1 MLVLAMILQN
11 FDVTLDD
18 PKYKPVVKQA
28 LTIKPDD
35 LYIRVTPR
43 KSMDATAMDNH
54 IHSNGVKGVHT
65 RPVSQP
71 DAAVAI
77 GKPMTIL
84 YGSNTGTC
92 QAFAQRLASDAG
104 AHGFQ
109 AEVRNLDSATNALPG
124 DRPVVI
130 ITSSYE
136 GQPPDNA
143 A

>member
-11 FDVTLDD
+11 FDLTFDD
-18 PKYKPVVKQA
+18 PNYKPVIKQA

-43 KSMDATAMDNH
+43 KSMDATAMDNR
-54 IHSNGVKGVHT
+54 IHSNGANDT
-65 RPVSQP
+65 CTEPIPRPGAP
-71 DAAVAI
+71 WDE

-104 AHGFQ
+104 ACGFK
-109 AEVRNLDSATNALPG
+109 AEVRDMDSATNALPK
-124 DRPVVI
+124 DRP
-130 ITSSYE
+130 
-136 GQPPDNA
+136 
-143 A
+143 